1 MCHLSNLPKNTEKY
15 KCLVIYIPMNT
26 DDLQEQNST
35 EKAVTP
41 DHKAPKMNKN
51 GQPRKALS
59 EEDAKRRAEILK
71 LGREKALAKKKAL
84 KENPPTP
91 PVSVPIPEPQI
102 KEDDAVS
109 EPETLK
115 VMSIP
120 KKKKK
125 TKGKKI
131 IIMDESESSSSD
143 EEVIVRKKTKPKR
156 KPSPPPPP
164 VPVPVPVVQQKP
176 SIPEPSQEEIDKL
189 RRDKLRRMKE
199 KEKKDKL
206 MSNIFG

>member
-15 KCLVIYIPMNT
+15 KCLVIYIQMNT

-59 EEDAKRRAEILK
+59 EEDAKRRAEILR

-91 PVSVPIPEPQI
+91 PVSVSIPEPQI
-102 KEDDAVS
+102 KEDDGVS

-125 TKGKKI
+125 AKGKKI
-131 IIMDESESSSSD
+131 IIMDESESSSSE
-143 EEVIVRKKTKPKR
+143 EEVIVKKKKPKR
-156 KPSPPPPP
+156 RPTPPPKPEPKPEPPPPP
-164 VPVPVPVVQQKP
+164 PKP
-176 SIPEPSQEEIDKL
+176 SIPEPSQEEIDRL
-189 RRDKLRRMKE
+189 RKEKIRRIKE
-199 KEKKDKL
+199 KEKKDKM